1 MALILVSCTQALPV
15 FLCGLEVGSQQEL
28 LHSGVRQ
35 YLHRM
40 IICMGDELLTFIPM
54 AVSLLLKDCK
64 VGSTRPVNYT
74 IFAWGKCEF
83 LPTMAILD
91 PQTSFLDEV

>member
-1 MALILVSCTQALPV
+1 VFLQAL
-15 FLCGLEVGSQQEL
+15 EVSVQRDL

-40 IICMGDELLTFIPM
+40 IICLGDELLNYVPL

-64 VGSTRPVNYT
+64 VGATNVV
-74 IFAWGKCEF
+74 K
-83 LPTMAILD
+83 
-91 PQTSFLDEV
+91 

>member
-15 FLCGLEVGSQQEL
+15 FLCGLEVGSQREL

-64 VGSTRPVNYT
+64 VGSTSQLHH
-74 IFAWGKCEF
+74 FCMGE
-83 LPTMAILD
+83 M
-91 PQTSFLDEV
+91 